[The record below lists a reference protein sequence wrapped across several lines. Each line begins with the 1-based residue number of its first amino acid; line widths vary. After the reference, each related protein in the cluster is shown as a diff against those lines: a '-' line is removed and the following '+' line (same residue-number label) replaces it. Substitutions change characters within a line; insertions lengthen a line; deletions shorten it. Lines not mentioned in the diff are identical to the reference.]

1 MRSGSGAAHPS
12 SWVQVADNP
21 GERTPGE
28 DDSAGNGAAKAEGW
42 SRLIL
47 AEPPAE
53 RGGWPWGSQSKKP
66 DPHPRGEGGIR
77 ECGAGCRCGLS
88 PWWLRLRVDRGADHG
103 QQAIRCG
110 GSGNWRI
117 RPSIGSIPPSVS
129 CSPHKVGHRCHRSSC
144 CWASLLQAFYGIRSE
159 RLLQEQLHYNLMFRW
174 LGPDCDGSSCPSIR
188 SSDPPSELNERLRRL
203 PQLDDSR
210 QLAYGIDRNSLDSR
224 TDDQISAISSDFM
237 GADRPLSWN
246 SVVWLCLQP

>member
-1 MRSGSGAAHPS
+1 MEVGRGDPKAKNRTRTLA
-12 SWVQVADNP
+12 VK
-21 GERTPGE
+21 GE
-28 DDSAGNGAAKAEGW
+28 
-42 SRLIL
+42 
-47 AEPPAE
+47 
-53 RGGWPWGSQSKKP
+53 
-66 DPHPRGEGGIR
+66 
-77 ECGAGCRCGLS
+77 
-88 PWWLRLRVDRGADHG
+88 
-103 QQAIRCG
+103 
-110 GSGNWRI
+110 SGNVGMDAAAGSALGGFGYVSIEERI
-117 RPSIGSIPPSVS
+117 MASKPSAAADPDQALDRINPTFCELFAAQGRPSMPQEQLLL
-129 CSPHKVGHRCHRSSC
+129 
-144 CWASLLQAFYGIRSE
+144 ASLLQAFYGIRSE

-237 GADRPLSWN
+237 GADGPLSWN